1 MSEIIVYVVDAFTKR
16 NIKKFWI
23 EESYI
28 LPNVNDTIC
37 LTSIGDFVVASR
49 EFDYRYD
56 SDYGYTK
63 LDDITLYVYEKPK
76 DKE

>member
-1 MSEIIVYVVDAFTKR
+1 MDVIIYVVNDFT
-16 NIKKFWI
+16 NEHIHKFFT
-23 EESYI
+23 EHS
-28 LPNVNDTIC
+28 LVPNVNDTLSLC
-37 LTSIGDFVVASR
+37 SVGDFVVARR
-49 EFDYRYD
+49 EFGYRYD